1 MSENPDSIGK
11 DEYLAALESIDTYK
25 EDGRASLFELNKQYD
40 ELESKYRFAKEPVY
54 TINVD
59 SKNGPVEVTVYCY
72 KSAKKGPALWILSG
86 VHGEEPTGPNAIAQ
100 NIDTLG
106 ELGREVPLVII
117 PLLNPKGYSKDD
129 RYYDE
134 HRDFNKGHSV
144 GDSEHYLPSL
154 TDPDQPRVA
163 TPSSGFAAKVTR
175 FVLDT
180 IANYPPILTADFHE
194 DELLN
199 SSYVY
204 SQGPKGAEDEVAQK
218 VISILEESGIPL
230 KKDGPTRFGEPI
242 KKGVVIDDENGKPI
256 QDGSV
261 DELLGTANKII
272 VDGKIVEKPIA
283 RTSLV
288 IETPTINV
296 PLEKRIKAH
305 SNILKQLKTLWELA
319 NR

>member
-1 MSENPDSIGK
+1 MSENPDLGK
-11 DEYLAALESIDTYK
+11 NEYLVALESIETYK
-25 EDGRASLFELNKQYD
+25 DGRASLFELNKKYD
-40 ELESKYRFAKEPVY
+40 ELESKYGFTKEPVY
-54 TINVD
+54 TTNVD

-72 KSAKKGPALWILSG
+72 KSVRKGPALWILSG
-86 VHGEEPTGPNAIAQ
+86 VHGEEPTGPNAIGQ

-117 PLLNPKGYSKDD
+117 PLLNPKGYYRDW
-129 RYYDE
+129 RYPDE
-134 HRDFNKGHSV
+134 RRDWHKGHSV
-144 GDSEHYLPSL
+144 SDSEHYLPNPKDSSQSRL
-154 TDPDQPRVA
+154 A
-163 TPSSGFAAKVTR
+163 SPSSEIAAKVTK

-180 IANYPPILTADFHE
+180 ITDYSPVLTVDLHE
-194 DELLN
+194 DELLD
-199 SSYVY
+199 SSYIY
-204 SQGPKGAEDEVAQK
+204 SQGPKGSDDEVAKK

-230 KKDGPTRFGEPI
+230 KKEGPTRFEEPI
-242 KKGVVIDDENGKPI
+242 EEGIVANDENGKPI

-261 DELLGTANKII
+261 DELLGTASRII
-272 VDGKIVEKPIA
+272 VDGRVVEKPIA

-296 PLEKRIKAH
+296 PLERRVKAH